1 MQSLFRLAFWM
12 IVLTLYVEATQ
23 TPGPPPAEALQL
35 SSIDRPRALH
45 DRHADCLKANQG
57 AYRLADQLAGPGTRW
72 PFYPQVSVEEA
83 EAMRVALETVSSR
96 HNAFVATLDDNQRKL
111 VKPSLDR
118 VTNIQNQLAQKIEG
132 LRAEIASAKPDR
144 ANVHY
149 YLNDLKELLRSSRS
163 EHKRIGALLL
173 RRHDE

>member
-1 MQSLFRLAFWM
+1 
-12 IVLTLYVEATQ
+12 
-23 TPGPPPAEALQL
+23 
-35 SSIDRPRALH
+35 
-45 DRHADCLKANQG
+45 
-57 AYRLADQLAGPGTRW
+57 
-72 PFYPQVSVEEA
+72 
-83 EAMRVALETVSSR
+83 VSSR

-163 EHKRIGALLL
+163 EHKRIAALLL

>member
-1 MQSLFRLAFWM
+1 MRILFRLAFWM
-12 IVLTLYVEATQ
+12 MVLTLYVEATQ
-23 TPGPPPAEALQL
+23 TPGSPPAEASQQ
-35 SSIDRPRALH
+35 SPIDGPRALQAGY
-45 DRHADCLKANQG
+45 ADCLKADQG
-57 AYRLADQLAGPGTRW
+57 AYRLASRLAGPGTRW

-96 HNAFVATLDDNQRKL
+96 HSAFVAALDDNQRKL
-111 VKPSLDR
+111 VKPRLDH
-118 VTNIQNQLAQKIEG
+118 VTSIQNQLAQKIDG
-132 LRAEIASAKPDR
+132 LGAEIASAKPDW

-173 RRHDE
+173 RRHDK